1 MTNTEKMDG
10 ELLFF
15 FFLSCDFIGP
25 VFTFVFK
32 AEVRNSNQIE
42 TFFIKSMAL
51 TSTRSDS
58 RRKAEQD
65 LTGKWITVSMK
76 IDRIVI
82 ISDAN
87 LFLNKVVNFV
97 LQTLR

>member
-10 ELLFF
+10 ELLF
-15 FFLSCDFIGP
+15 LSCSFIGP

-32 AEVRNSNQIE
+32 GEVTNSNPIE

-51 TSTRSDS
+51 TSTRSNL

-65 LTGKWITVSMK
+65 LKGK
-76 IDRIVI
+76 
-82 ISDAN
+82 
-87 LFLNKVVNFV
+87 
-97 LQTLR
+97 